1 MTSTSDPTKTVQIY
15 RVYINATP
23 QAIWDAITQPEF
35 TEKYGYGG
43 RGEYELRPGG
53 SYRGWTSEEMRQQGA
68 PDLAIDGEVIEVDPP
83 RKLVLTWRMMM
94 DEEMAAEGFTR
105 LTYEIEERT
114 GGLTKLT
121 VIHDL
126 TGTTRLGPLMAGE
139 LEDGGAGGGWTFV
152 LSGLKTL
159 LETGKPM
166 PGYEARR
173 SGDRRAALGGP
184 SVGSRRA
191 ADDRR
196 PVSGGSSPAGRH
208 VRSRRT
214 GPSRDSRKA
223 AAASVEPEYCRPM
236 ALPPP
241 ARHLLRAKDVIDT
254 RYHEPLDVAELARAV
269 HLSPAHFSREF
280 RRVFGETPYQY
291 LLTRR
296 LERAATLLRTTD
308 RSIADVC
315 LTVGLTS
322 IGSFTTS
329 FGRAFGL
336 SPTAYRAAH
345 PPAADRAL
353 VPSCVVR
360 AYGRPQAG
368 RVHAH
373 RPLPPARDVRDSSS
387 GEDTRQRPE

>member
-1 MTSTSDPTKTVQIY
+1 MTSTSDPTETVQIY

-166 PGYEARR
+166 TGY
-173 SGDRRAALGGP
+173 
-184 SVGSRRA
+184 
-191 ADDRR
+191 
-196 PVSGGSSPAGRH
+196 
-208 VRSRRT
+208 
-214 GPSRDSRKA
+214 
-223 AAASVEPEYCRPM
+223 
-236 ALPPP
+236 
-241 ARHLLRAKDVIDT
+241 
-254 RYHEPLDVAELARAV
+254 
-269 HLSPAHFSREF
+269 
-280 RRVFGETPYQY
+280 
-291 LLTRR
+291 
-296 LERAATLLRTTD
+296 
-308 RSIADVC
+308 
-315 LTVGLTS
+315 
-322 IGSFTTS
+322 
-329 FGRAFGL
+329 
-336 SPTAYRAAH
+336 
-345 PPAADRAL
+345 
-353 VPSCVVR
+353 
-360 AYGRPQAG
+360 
-368 RVHAH
+368 
-373 RPLPPARDVRDSSS
+373 
-387 GEDTRQRPE
+387 